1 MDMEALKISVAG
13 TAGSGK
19 TFLLNIIAEELE
31 LHGYKIAHGK
41 DEPFKP
47 TPFEEEI
54 VVTYSK

>member
-1 MDMEALKISVAG
+1 MEALKINVAG

-19 TFLLNIIAEELE
+19 TFLLNIIAAELE
-31 LHGYKIAHGK
+31 RHGYVIAHGE
-41 DEPFKP
+41 DEALKP

>member
-19 TFLLNIIAEELE
+19 TTLLKIIADELE
-31 LHGYKIAHGK
+31 LHGYTVAHGG
-41 DEPFKP
+41 DEAYKP

-54 VVTYSK
+54 VVTYKK